1 MLSDRQLEERK
12 LRQDRILSS
21 ALDVFKAN
29 GLDGAT
35 MDSIAEKAGFGKAT
49 LYYYF
54 SSKEEVF
61 LGIMEEGWKS
71 LLASLEVIIQEEQS
85 PRKTFIKILVQIA
98 QNSKQRPNLY
108 EFLFQAPKVINLTE
122 FDDQKWKKHQ
132 GKLYSILQGLL
143 EDGIERKEFP
153 KLNSNLMFKAI
164 GGLFTGLIF
173 FGDKKKTDISEEEVE
188 ALLNNLISK
197 Q

>member
-85 PRKTFIKILVQIA
+85 PRKTFIKVLVQIA
-98 QNSKQRPNLY
+98 QNAKQRPNLY

>member
-12 LRQDRILSS
+12 LRQERILSS
-21 ALDVFKAN
+21 ALEVFKIN

-71 LLASLEVIIQEEQS
+71 LMESLEVIIQEEQS

-98 QNSKQRPNLY
+98 HNAKQRQNLY
-108 EFLFQAPKVINLTE
+108 
-122 FDDQKWKKHQ
+122 
-132 GKLYSILQGLL
+132 
-143 EDGIERKEFP
+143 
-153 KLNSNLMFKAI
+153 
-164 GGLFTGLIF
+164 
-173 FGDKKKTDISEEEVE
+173 
-188 ALLNNLISK
+188 
-197 Q
+197 

>member
-35 MDSIAEKAGFGKAT
+35 MDSIAKKAGFGKAT

-98 QNSKQRPNLY
+98 QNAKERPNLY
-108 EFLFQAPKVINLTE
+108 EFLFQAPKVINLTD

-173 FGDKKKTDISEEEVE
+173 FGDKNNTSISEEEVE

>member
-21 ALDVFKAN
+21 ALNVFKAN

-98 QNSKQRPNLY
+98 QNAKKRPNLY

>member
-98 QNSKQRPNLY
+98 QNAKQRPNLY

-132 GKLYSILQGLL
+132 GKIYSILQGLL

>member
-49 LYYYF
+49 LYYDF

-98 QNSKQRPNLY
+98 QNAKQRPNLY

>member
-29 GLDGAT
+29 GLEGAT

-98 QNSKQRPNLY
+98 QNAKHKPNLY

-132 GKLYSILQGLL
+132 KKLYSILKGLL

-173 FGDKKKTDISEEEVE
+173 FGDKKKTSISEEEVE

>member
-29 GLDGAT
+29 GLEGAT

-98 QNSKQRPNLY
+98 QNAKHKPNLY
-108 EFLFQAPKVINLTE
+108 EFLFQAPKAINLTE

-173 FGDKKKTDISEEEVE
+173 FGDKKKTSISEEEVE

>member
-98 QNSKQRPNLY
+98 QNAKQRPNLY

-132 GKLYSILQGLL
+132 GKLYFILQGLL

>member
-71 LLASLEVIIQEEQS
+71 LLSSLEVIIQEEQS

-98 QNSKQRPNLY
+98 QNAKQRPNLY
-108 EFLFQAPKVINLTE
+108 EFLFQAPKAINLTD

-153 KLNSNLMFKAI
+153 KLNSNLMFEAI

-173 FGDKKKTDISEEEVE
+173 FGDKKNTSISEEEVE

>member
-98 QNSKQRPNLY
+98 QNAKQKPNLY

>member
-29 GLDGAT
+29 GLEGAT

-98 QNSKQRPNLY
+98 QNAKERPNLY
-108 EFLFQAPKVINLTE
+108 EFLFQAPKVINLTD

-173 FGDKKKTDISEEEVE
+173 FGDKNNTSISEEEVE

>member
-98 QNSKQRPNLY
+98 QNAKQRANLY

>member
-29 GLDGAT
+29 GLEGAT

-85 PRKTFIKILVQIA
+85 PRMTFIKILVQIA
-98 QNSKQRPNLY
+98 QNAKHKPNLY
-108 EFLFQAPKVINLTE
+108 EFLFQAPKAINLTE

-153 KLNSNLMFKAI
+153 KLNKL
-164 GGLFTGLIF
+164 
-173 FGDKKKTDISEEEVE
+173 
-188 ALLNNLISK
+188 
-197 Q
+197 

>member
-1 MLSDRQLEERK
+1 MLSERQLEERK

-98 QNSKQRPNLY
+98 QNAKQRPNLY

>member
-1 MLSDRQLEERK
+1 MLSERQLEERK

-98 QNSKQRPNLY
+98 QNAKHKPNLY
-108 EFLFQAPKVINLTE
+108 EFLFQAPKAINLTE

-173 FGDKKKTDISEEEVE
+173 FGDKKKTSISEEEVE

>member
-29 GLDGAT
+29 GLEGAT

-98 QNSKQRPNLY
+98 QNAKHKPNLY
-108 EFLFQAPKVINLTE
+108 EFLFQAPKAINLTE

-132 GKLYSILQGLL
+132 KKLYSILKGLL

-173 FGDKKKTDISEEEVE
+173 FGDKKKTSISEEEVE

>member
-12 LRQDRILSS
+12 LRQDGILSS

-98 QNSKQRPNLY
+98 QNAKQRPNLY

>member
-98 QNSKQRPNLY
+98 QNAKQRPNLY
-108 EFLFQAPKVINLTE
+108 EFLFQAPKVITLTE

-132 GKLYSILQGLL
+132 GTLYSILQGLL

>member
-21 ALDVFKAN
+21 ALTVFKEN

-35 MDSIAEKAGFGKAT
+35 MDSIADEAGFGKAT

-71 LLASLEVIIQEEQS
+71 LLTSLEVIIQEEQS

-98 QNSKQRPNLY
+98 HNAKERPNLY
-108 EFLFQAPKVINLTE
+108 EFLFQAPKAINLT
-122 FDDQKWKKHQ
+122 DYDHQKWKKYQ

-173 FGDKKKTDISEEEVE
+173 FGDKKNTSISEDEVE

>member
-12 LRQDRILSS
+12 LRQERILSS
-21 ALDVFKAN
+21 ALEVFKAN

-71 LLASLEVIIQEEQS
+71 LMESLEIIIQEEQS
-85 PRKTFIKILVQIA
+85 PRKTFIKILGQIA
-98 QNSKQRPNLY
+98 HNAKNRPNLY
-108 EFLFQAPKVINLTE
+108 EFLFQAPKVINLTD

-132 GKLYSILQGLL
+132 SQLYSVLMGLL
-143 EDGIERKEFP
+143 EDGIKLKEFP
-153 KLNSNLMFKAI
+153 KLDSNLMFKAI

-173 FGDKKKTDISEEEVE
+173 FGDEEKKSISENEVE

>member
-85 PRKTFIKILVQIA
+85 PRKTFIKILVQIP
-98 QNSKQRPNLY
+98 QNAKQRPNLY

>member
-98 QNSKQRPNLY
+98 QNAKQRPNLY

-122 FDDQKWKKHQ
+122 FDDQNCKKHQ

-164 GGLFTGLIF
+164 VGLFTGLIF

>member
-1 MLSDRQLEERK
+1 MLSDRQLEEHK

-98 QNSKQRPNLY
+98 QNAKQRPNLY

>member
-12 LRQDRILSS
+12 LRQERILSS
-21 ALDVFKAN
+21 ALEVFKAN

-71 LLASLEVIIQEEQS
+71 LMESLEIIIQDSIMLIEYCYHGI
-85 PRKTFIKILVQIA
+85 IKIV
-98 QNSKQRPNLY
+98 SS
-108 EFLFQAPKVINLTE
+108 INL
-122 FDDQKWKKHQ
+122 
-132 GKLYSILQGLL
+132 
-143 EDGIERKEFP
+143 
-153 KLNSNLMFKAI
+153 
-164 GGLFTGLIF
+164 
-173 FGDKKKTDISEEEVE
+173 
-188 ALLNNLISK
+188 
-197 Q
+197 

>member
-98 QNSKQRPNLY
+98 QNAKRRPNLY

>member
-85 PRKTFIKILVQIA
+85 PRKTFIKILVHIA
-98 QNSKQRPNLY
+98 QNAKQRPNLY

>member
-1 MLSDRQLEERK
+1 
-12 LRQDRILSS
+12 
-21 ALDVFKAN
+21 
-29 GLDGAT
+29 

-71 LLASLEVIIQEEQS
+71 LMESLEIIIQEEQS

-98 QNSKQRPNLY
+98 HNAKNRPNLY
-108 EFLFQAPKVINLTE
+108 EFLFQAPKVINLTD

-132 GKLYSILQGLL
+132 SQLYSVLMGLL
-143 EDGIERKEFP
+143 EDGIKLKEFP
-153 KLNSNLMFKAI
+153 KLDSNLMFKAI

-173 FGDKKKTDISEEEVE
+173 FGDEEKKSISENEVE

>member
-71 LLASLEVIIQEEQS
+71 LLASLEVIIEEEQS

-98 QNSKQRPNLY
+98 QNAKQRPNLY

>member
-1 MLSDRQLEERK
+1 MLTDRQLEERK

-98 QNSKQRPNLY
+98 QNAKQRPNLY

>member
-1 MLSDRQLEERK
+1 MLSERQLEERK

-29 GLDGAT
+29 GLEGAT

-98 QNSKQRPNLY
+98 QNAKHKPNLY
-108 EFLFQAPKVINLTE
+108 EFLFQAPKAINLTE

-132 GKLYSILQGLL
+132 GKLYSILQSLL

-173 FGDKKKTDISEEEVE
+173 FGDKKKTSISEEEVE

>member
-1 MLSDRQLEERK
+1 
-12 LRQDRILSS
+12 
-21 ALDVFKAN
+21 
-29 GLDGAT
+29 

-98 QNSKQRPNLY
+98 QNAKQRPNLY

-153 KLNSNLMFKAI
+153 KLNSNLMFKAM

>member
-12 LRQDRILSS
+12 LRQERILSS
-21 ALDVFKAN
+21 ALEVFNAN

-71 LLASLEVIIQEEQS
+71 LMESLEIIIQEEQS
-85 PRKTFIKILVQIA
+85 PRKTFM
-98 QNSKQRPNLY
+98 NFYS
-108 EFLFQAPKVINLTE
+108 
-122 FDDQKWKKHQ
+122 KHQ
-132 GKLYSILQGLL
+132 K
-143 EDGIERKEFP
+143 
-153 KLNSNLMFKAI
+153 
-164 GGLFTGLIF
+164 
-173 FGDKKKTDISEEEVE
+173 
-188 ALLNNLISK
+188 
-197 Q
+197 

>member
-12 LRQDRILSS
+12 LRQERILSS

-61 LGIMEEGWKS
+61 LGVMEEGWKS
-71 LLASLEVIIQEEQS
+71 LMESLEVIIQEEQS

-98 QNSKQRPNLY
+98 HNAKIRPNLY
-108 EFLFQAPKVINLTE
+108 EFLFQAPKAINLTD
-122 FDDQKWKKHQ
+122 FDDQKWKKYQ
-132 GKLYSILQGLL
+132 SQLYSILKGLL
-143 EDGIERKEFP
+143 EDGVKLKEFP
-153 KLNSNLMFKAI
+153 KLNTNLMFKAI

-173 FGDKKKTDISEEEVE
+173 FGDEKKDSVSEDEVE

>member
-12 LRQDRILSS
+12 LRQGRILSS

-71 LLASLEVIIQEEQS
+71 LMESLEIIIQEEQS

-98 QNSKQRPNLY
+98 HNAKKRPNLY
-108 EFLFQAPKVINLTE
+108 EFLFQAPKVINLTD

-132 GKLYSILQGLL
+132 SQLL
-143 EDGIERKEFP
+143 
-153 KLNSNLMFKAI
+153 S
-164 GGLFTGLIF
+164 LIH
-173 FGDKKKTDISEEEVE
+173 I
-188 ALLNNLISK
+188 
-197 Q
+197 

>member
-54 SSKEEVF
+54 SSKEEVY

-98 QNSKQRPNLY
+98 QNAKQRPNLY

>member
-1 MLSDRQLEERK
+1 
-12 LRQDRILSS
+12 
-21 ALDVFKAN
+21 
-29 GLDGAT
+29 

-98 QNSKQRPNLY
+98 QNAKQRPNLY
-108 EFLFQAPKVINLTE
+108 EFLFQAPKAINLTE

-132 GKLYSILQGLL
+132 KKLYSILKGLL

-173 FGDKKKTDISEEEVE
+173 FGDNKKTPISEKEVE